1 MTREFELITGI
12 SELLTCNWYFV
23 FYFSPINPINNK
35 DNKCFQYVVTVAI
48 NHEKNE
54 KNSKRIT
61 KIKRF
66 INKYNL
72 DEINFT
78 SEKDDWEKNYK
89 MQNFLLFLN
98 SSNYEK

>member
-72 DEINFT
+72 DEINFS